1 MDCFEKAML
10 YLAEKTLARYGVT
23 AEIKIVKREEEKEAK
38 K

>member
-23 AEIKIVKREEEKEAK
+23 AEIKIVKREEKEAK